1 MLNYHHLRY
10 FWAVA
15 HEGSVSR
22 AAKRLRITQP
32 TISGQLRE
40 LQEQLGEPLFRRSGR
55 SLELTDVGR
64 ATLVIADEIFALG
77 DQLVETVKGKSVGRP
92 LRLAVGLSDAVPKR
106 IAHQI
111 LAPVVDERIQISCR
125 EGTPNQLLADL
136 ASHQLDIVISDAPS
150 HASGTH
156 EHLLGECGLGV
167 FGVAK
172 LAKEVRHKFPR
183 SLDGAPF
190 LLPSTNTGTRREL
203 DAWFARHE
211 IRPRVIGEF
220 EDAALLAVFADAGA
234 GLCVAPD
241 LDERTLVRAGQLSP
255 LRAAFYAITV
265 ERRLAHP
272 AVALVANAAKLFSS
286 ARRAGRGRAR

>member
-10 FWAVA
+10 FWTVA

-22 AAKRLRITQP
+22 AAKKLRVTQP

-40 LQEQLGEPLFRRSGR
+40 LQDQLGEALFRRAGR
-55 SLELTDVGR
+55 SLELTEVGR
-64 ATLVIADEIFALG
+64 ATLAIADEIFALG
-77 DQLVETVKGKSVGRP
+77 DQLVETVQGKYGGRP
-92 LRLAVGLSDAVPKR
+92 IRLAVGLSDAVPKR

-125 EGTPNQLLADL
+125 EGTPHRLLADL
-136 ASHQLDIVISDAPS
+136 AAHTLDIVISDSPS
-150 HASGTH
+150 HAPGTH
-156 EHLLGECGLGV
+156 DHLLGECAVGV
-167 FGVAK
+167 FGVAR
-172 LAKEVRHKFPR
+172 LAKEVRVGFPG
-183 SLDGAPF
+183 SLEGAPF
-190 LLPSTNTGTRREL
+190 LLPSANTGVRREL

-220 EDAALLAVFADAGA
+220 EDAALLAVFAEAGA
-234 GLCVAPD
+234 GLYVAPD
-241 LDERTLVRAGQLSP
+241 VEGPRTLVRAGQLKP
-255 LRAAFYAITV
+255 LRAHFYAITV

-286 ARRAGRGRAR
+286 ARRGRAR